1 MENRDQQDLREAL
14 KAVAVALKECQVPFA
29 LVGGYAAWARGGPE
43 PDHDVDFLVAEQ
55 DAHEVEHLLA
65 DRGFTVVQP
74 PEDWLFKVYV
84 DSSMIDVIYRVSGEP
99 AQRSDVERA
108 TLLEVLSVEMP
119 VLPATDLMAQKLHAL
134 DEHYCDFAQLI
145 PTARALREQ
154 VDWDVV
160 ATETADNDFAAALLF
175 LLRRLAIIE
184 SPGIG
189 SPSIESPVNEDPLTE
204 EPGSAAD

>member
-1 MENRDQQDLREAL
+1 MENQDQQDLREAL
-14 KAVAVALKECQVPFA
+14 KAVAVALKESQLPFA
-29 LVGGYAAWARGGPE
+29 LMGGYAAWARGGPE

-55 DAHEVEHLLA
+55 DAHEAEHLLA

-84 DSSMIDVIYRVSGEP
+84 DSSMIDVIHRVSGEP

-108 TLLEVLSVEMP
+108 TPLEVLSVEMP
-119 VLPATDLMAQKLHAL
+119 VLPATDLMAQKLHSL

-160 ATETADNDFAAALLF
+160 RTQTAHNDFAVAFLF
-175 LLRRLAIIE
+175 LLGRLGVIE
-184 SPGIG
+184 DGPPQSRGR
-189 SPSIESPVNEDPLTE
+189 
-204 EPGSAAD
+204 

>member
-1 MENRDQQDLREAL
+1 MENQDQQDLREAL
-14 KAVAVALKECQVPFA
+14 KAVAVALKESQLPFA
-29 LVGGYAAWARGGPE
+29 LMGGYAAWARGGPE

-55 DAHEVEHLLA
+55 DAHEAEHLLA

-84 DSSMIDVIYRVSGEP
+84 DSSMIDVIHRVSGEP

-108 TLLEVLSVEMP
+108 TPLEVLSVEMP
-119 VLPATDLMAQKLHAL
+119 VLPATDLMAQKLHSL

-160 ATETADNDFAAALLF
+160 RTQTAHNDFAVTFLF
-175 LLRRLAIIE
+175 LLGRLGVIE
-184 SPGIG
+184 DGPPQSRGR
-189 SPSIESPVNEDPLTE
+189 
-204 EPGSAAD
+204 